1 MLLTALHPPINNTFW
16 VEISNDLK
24 LASCVMDQGARCGV
38 VVLHRSILIL
48 SVDMTQLRHDVR
60 TSNKSVHQNEQ
71 DKILITLRSKT

>member
-1 MLLTALHPPINNTFW
+1 
-16 VEISNDLK
+16 
-24 LASCVMDQGARCGV
+24 MDQGARCGV